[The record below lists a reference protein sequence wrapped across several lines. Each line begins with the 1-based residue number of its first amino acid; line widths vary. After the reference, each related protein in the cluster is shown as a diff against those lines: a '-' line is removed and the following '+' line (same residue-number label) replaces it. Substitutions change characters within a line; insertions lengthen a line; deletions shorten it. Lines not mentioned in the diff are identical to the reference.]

1 MLDEVG
7 STSDQCTFKSV
18 YYWARLLLEAIR
30 ATDRV
35 EEILPFSTVLDN
47 KLNTHI
53 WSILVEKLSEHLT
66 LRKIRL
72 MGFACNNVGYHFLKL

>member
-7 STSDQCTFKSV
+7 STSNQRSFQSIYDR
-18 YYWARLLLEAIR
+18 ARLLLEPVGTA
-30 ATDRV
+30 DRV
-35 EEILPFSTVLDN
+35 EELLPFRTILDY

-53 WSILVEKLSEHLT
+53 RSIFVQELTEHLA
-66 LRKIRL
+66 LREIRL

>member
-7 STSDQCTFKSV
+7 ATSDQRSFESI
-18 YYWARLLLEAIR
+18 YDRARLLLEPVG

-35 EEILPFSTVLDN
+35 QELLPFSTILDY

-53 WSILVEKLSEHLT
+53 RSIFVQELSKHLA
-66 LRKIRL
+66 LREIRL